1 MTRAQV
7 QAIVLAAGRSSRFK
21 SDTSKLLFTLCGQEM
36 IIYPLKTLHGLGIP
50 FTLVVG
56 YKKDH
61 MKRLVEH
68 YNFEGVMYT
77 EQPHQLGTG
86 DAVASTASTW
96 NAENI
101 LVMNGDMPL
110 IQPSLIKE
118 LIEAHFSNNAAMS
131 FVMAHNNDP
140 ATSSGYGRIVT
151 QDGIMSIVE
160 ARDFKGDPSVDCFV
174 NAGIYMFRRDFIK
187 KYITTLRTHENSQE
201 LYLTDLVEIASRQG
215 LPIATVIA
223 PFDTVRGVNTLKE
236 LWIAE
241 QIKRAEI
248 IEHWMNQGVRFS
260 CAQATHIDINVSIG
274 AGTCIDTGV
283 QILAGSR
290 IGKHSHIM
298 PFSVV
303 KNSVLGEQVMVHSHS
318 VIIDTTVGDH
328 AQVGPFA
335 HIHHNNNVGSGT
347 VVGNF
352 VEVSRSAIAHDTKIK
367 HHSYIGNAH
376 IGARVNIGA
385 GTIVCNYDGVT
396 KNTTVIED
404 DAFIGSNNS
413 LIAPVT
419 VGHHAMTGAGSV
431 ITEDVPP
438 HALAIARAQQVTKPD
453 YATKLRNS
461 VTVGAAVKANGS
473 RLE

>member
-1 MTRAQV
+1 MARAQV

-36 IIYPLKTLHGLGIP
+36 IIYPLKTLQQLAIP
-50 FTLVVG
+50 VTLVVG

-61 MKRLVEH
+61 VKKLVEH
-68 YNFEGVMYT
+68 YSFDGITYV
-77 EQPHQLGTG
+77 EQPYQLGTG
-86 DAVASTASTW
+86 DAVASTVNSW

-110 IQPSLIKE
+110 IQPALIKE
-118 LIEAHFSNNAAMS
+118 LMEAHFSSNAAVS

-140 ATSSGYGRIVT
+140 LASTGYGRVVVRDDLT
-151 QDGIMSIVE
+151 SIVE
-160 ARDFKGDPSVDCFV
+160 ARDFNGDPSVDCFV
-174 NAGIYMFRRDFIK
+174 NAGIYIFRRDFIK
-187 KYITTLRTHENSQE
+187 TFITTLRTHENSQE
-201 LYLTDLVEIASRQG
+201 LYLTDLVEIASRQK
-215 LPIATVIA
+215 LPIATVNA

-260 CAQATHIDINVSIG
+260 CAQATHIDINVSIA
-274 AGTCIDTGV
+274 AGTFVDTGA
-283 QILAGSR
+283 QILLGTR
-290 IGKHSHIM
+290 IGKHSYIG
-298 PFSVV
+298 PFSVI
-303 KNSVLGEQVMVHSHS
+303 KNSVLGEQVTVYSHS
-318 VIIDTTVGDH
+318 VIIDTTVGDR

-335 HIHHNNNVGSGT
+335 HIHHNNNVGMGA

-352 VEVSRSAIAHDTKIK
+352 VEVSRSAIAHDSKIK

-385 GTIVCNYDGVT
+385 GTVTCNYNGVT

-404 DAFIGSNNS
+404 DAFIGSNNA

-419 VGHHAMTGAGSV
+419 IGHNAMTGAGSV
-431 ITEDVPP
+431 ITEDVPAY
-438 HALAIARAQQVTKPD
+438 ALAIARAQQVTKPD
-453 YATKLRNS
+453 YVSRLRNS
-461 VTVGAAVKANGS
+461 VTVGAAVKVNDS
-473 RLE
+473 SLE